1 MLCIQTELLDFLV
14 IDHDVLWISAA
25 LYLRIRNGC
34 DVLVNLHLPCLELL
48 EALLNVFDLVLVSW
62 ILLEKLR
69 EAGVLACVGKHA
81 PWIRMILQTLA
92 LWLSLLH
99 RALIGSNLLLRN
111 FFQLILYK
119 LTFEEHF
126 FLIRIQRHVNRLV
139 PNGVLACFLIL
150 GKCDHISVIELKNVI
165 YGLPQSR
172 VLRGRLL
179 RLLLGLLLW
188 LPLFGLAETSA
199 GLDWAFHIHF
209 VPVVFPVAPF
219 FTQHAFH
226 AVLAFGRDLT
236 RFQGFAI
243 GAIRVKGLCHHLCVG
258 SVEGDRLRMI
268 RIAVIEADAR

>member
-1 MLCIQTELLDFLV
+1 
-14 IDHDVLWISAA
+14 
-25 LYLRIRNGC
+25 
-34 DVLVNLHLPCLELL
+34 
-48 EALLNVFDLVLVSW
+48 
-62 ILLEKLR
+62 
-69 EAGVLACVGKHA
+69 
-81 PWIRMILQTLA
+81 MILQTLA

-199 GLDWAFHIHF
+199 GLD
-209 VPVVFPVAPF
+209 
-219 FTQHAFH
+219 
-226 AVLAFGRDLT
+226 
-236 RFQGFAI
+236 
-243 GAIRVKGLCHHLCVG
+243 
-258 SVEGDRLRMI
+258 
-268 RIAVIEADAR
+268 